1 MNILILGR
9 TYEQHIRFDQ
19 ESPVKFINQFNIK
32 KGSKVILLD
41 ALDTNREKQ
50 VQKKD
55 GIEYIDVIG
64 LFQNVQNVLTEIIGT
79 KQLDIVLMDHSTFK
93 FTNNTKENVFYLLFK
108 HNYIKNSTLFFISNI
123 RPKKFNSEKYNY
135 KKEYL
140 ESYLDKLKKN
150 KFNKISI
157 LVKDNKTEYFL
168 MSSNETTL
176 NEVKAFLHK
185 NRKVPKKDLN
195 KIISTG
201 QEVKNT
207 DTMQKFVFD
216 GTVILHIT
224 RTINSLDSPGIKRIS
239 LWTHKLFEKHDFI
252 CDNNSTNNILYHP
265 MKKGYD
271 VGDHM
276 CYYHKNLNKKKLLGE
291 ECTKNSDCKN
301 NNCVENKCKR
311 KPNKK

>member
-55 GIEYIDVIG
+55 GIEYIDIIG
-64 LFQNVQNVLTEIIGT
+64 TFQNVQNVLAEIIGT
-79 KQLDIVLMDHSTFK
+79 KQLDMVLMDHSTFK
-93 FTNNTKENVFYLLFK
+93 FTNDTKDNVFYLLFK
-108 HNYIKNSTLFFISNI
+108 HNYIKNSTLFFIRNI
-123 RPKKFNSEKYNY
+123 RPKKFKSEKYNY

-140 ESYLDKLKKN
+140 ESYIDKLQKN

-168 MSSNETTL
+168 IASNETTL

-185 NRKVPKKDLN
+185 NRKVPKKD
-195 KIISTG
+195 
-201 QEVKNT
+201 
-207 DTMQKFVFD
+207 
-216 GTVILHIT
+216 
-224 RTINSLDSPGIKRIS
+224 
-239 LWTHKLFEKHDFI
+239 
-252 CDNNSTNNILYHP
+252 
-265 MKKGYD
+265 
-271 VGDHM
+271 
-276 CYYHKNLNKKKLLGE
+276 
-291 ECTKNSDCKN
+291 
-301 NNCVENKCKR
+301 
-311 KPNKK
+311 